1 MEFLIQELVTLS
13 IMAFAVSMDA
23 FSVGL
28 GLGLAPLKIKQVFRL
43 GLTVGMFHVFLPL
56 AGIFAGRILSDQL
69 GFYTTQVC
77 AVLLIAIGLEMFLGS
92 FGRNRRKKMLFP
104 KGIGMIMS
112 ALSVSMD
119 SLPVG
124 LTLGLFGSKT
134 ALAVLLFGFFSC
146 ILTWTGILF
155 AKTMKGW
162 FGHYSQAFG
171 GSILFFL
178 GLKLLLP

>member
-1 MEFLIQELVTLS
+1 MIQELVTLS

-56 AGIFAGRILSDQL
+56 AGIFAGRLLSDQL

-134 ALAVLLFGFFSC
+134 ALAVLLFGFFSS

-155 AKTMKGW
+155 GKTMKGW
-162 FGHYSQAFG
+162 LGHYSQAFG
-171 GSILFFL
+171 GCILFFL